1 MTFIRIDVGG
11 LDRVAG
17 SQRAH
22 DRGTARRGGRA
33 AALASEHGDLYR
45 SKVDELAAAL
55 QREDTRLEASEI
67 AGPFDRGSIA
77 RGHRILPVRD
87 GIRQG
92 FSFDWFR

>member
-33 AALASEHGDLYR
+33 AALASEHGRPL
-45 SKVDELAAAL
+45 
-55 QREDTRLEASEI
+55 SE
-67 AGPFDRGSIA
+67 
-77 RGHRILPVRD
+77 
-87 GIRQG
+87 QG
-92 FSFDWFR
+92 R